1 MALYSPK
8 RVVLNWFKYDVSFSM
23 ELIKSFVEG
32 VEKQAEESTNRYKEQ
47 KETYVVEEYSEEKCA
62 RVVDV
67 HQGLDNETW
76 DIESIF
82 MEYFPS
88 LQRRSALLTVY
99 GYFEHE
105 LDKLCL
111 LYQSEKLFRLNL
123 SDLNGK
129 GVERSINYLEKVA
142 GIDASKK
149 SKEWNHIKR
158 IQKIRN
164 VIVHQDG
171 KLNDHQGNPRKEV
184 IDYINQMSS
193 LGGNTEIILHKGF
206 LDHVVST
213 FKNYFRLL
221 GKSIEESE
229 GSNLPL
235 TE

>member
-1 MALYSPK
+1 
-8 RVVLNWFKYDVSFSM
+8 M

-184 IDYINQMSS
+184 IDYINHMDS
-193 LGGNTEIILHKGF
+193 LSGNTEVILHKGF

-213 FKNYFRLL
+213 FNDYFRLL
-221 GKSIEESE
+221 GNAIEKSEQ
-229 GSNLPL
+229 
-235 TE
+235 T

>member
-1 MALYSPK
+1 MALYTPK
-8 RVVLNWFKYDVSFSM
+8 KVVLNWFKYDVSFSM
-23 ELIKSFVEG
+23 ELIESFVEG
-32 VEKQAEESTNRYKEQ
+32 IEKQAEESTNRYREQ
-47 KETYVVEEYSEEKCA
+47 KETYVSEEKPEENHA
-62 RVVDV
+62 RVVKA
-67 HQGLDNETW
+67 HQGLDDETW
-76 DIESIF
+76 DIENIF

-164 VIVHQDG
+164 VIAHQDG

-184 IDYINQMSS
+184 IDYINQMDS
-193 LGGNTEIILHKGF
+193 LSGDIEVILHKGF
-206 LDHVVST
+206 LNHVVST
-213 FKNYFRLL
+213 FNDYFRLL
-221 GKSIEESE
+221 GKSIEKSE
-229 GSNLPL
+229 QA
-235 TE
+235 

>member
-1 MALYSPK
+1 MALCRLK
-8 RVVLNWFKYDVSFSM
+8 IEVINWFKYDIGSSM
-23 ELIKSFVEG
+23 ELIESFVEG
-32 VEKQAEESTNRYKEQ
+32 VEKQAEESTNRYRDQ
-47 KETYVVEEYSEEKCA
+47 KETSVVEVFPEEHFA
-62 RVVDV
+62 RVVET
-67 HQGLDNETW
+67 HQGLDNESW
-76 DIESIF
+76 DIESLF
-82 MEYFPS
+82 TEYFPS

-184 IDYINQMSS
+184 IDYINHMDS
-193 LGGNTEIILHKGF
+193 LSGNTEVILHKGF
-206 LDHVVST
+206 LNHVVST
-213 FKNYFRLL
+213 FNDYFRLL
-221 GKSIEESE
+221 GNAIEKSEQ
-229 GSNLPL
+229 
-235 TE
+235 T

>member
-1 MALYSPK
+1 MALYTPK
-8 RVVLNWFKYDVSFSM
+8 KVVLNWFKYNVSFSIK
-23 ELIKSFVEG
+23 LIESFVEG
-32 VEKQAEESTNRYKEQ
+32 IEKQAENSTNRYREQ
-47 KETYVVEEYSEEKCA
+47 KKTYVVEENPKENYA
-62 RVVDV
+62 RVVEA
-67 HQGLDNETW
+67 HQGLDDETW

-164 VIVHQDG
+164 VIAHQDG

-184 IDYINQMSS
+184 IDYINQMDS
-193 LGGNTEIILHKGF
+193 LSGDIEVILHKGF
-206 LDHVVST
+206 LNHVVST
-213 FKNYFRLL
+213 FNDYFRLL
-221 GKSIEESE
+221 GKSIE
-229 GSNLPL
+229 NR
-235 TE
+235 TK